1 MRGRERL
8 LGFESERKRERGSGS
23 GVLAF
28 GNGVGVLSEEE
39 GGRGGKEMEGG
50 EKSVGF
56 ERERE
61 ARRRE

>member
-1 MRGRERL
+1 LRARER
-8 LGFESERKRERGSGS
+8 ERGS